1 MGNRFDSYRSF
12 DFRDYKR
19 DFLKMN
25 VSDRL
30 QIVVHLLN
38 FIIFL
43 YFAVI
48 LIQTDPLD
56 VTNIIIS
63 AVGLI
68 SSLVVSILSAVER
81 LRGE

>member
-1 MGNRFDSYRSF
+1 VGNRFDSYRSF

>member
-1 MGNRFDSYRSF
+1 
-12 DFRDYKR
+12 
-19 DFLKMN
+19 MN

>member
-1 MGNRFDSYRSF
+1 
-12 DFRDYKR
+12 
-19 DFLKMN
+19 MN

-38 FIIFL
+38 FVIFL
-43 YFAVI
+43 YFVVI
-48 LIQTDPLD
+48 LIQTDPFD
-56 VTNIIIS
+56 MFNIIVS

-68 SSLVVSILSAVER
+68 SSLVVSILGAVER